1 MLRRLACPGITAA
14 CLALLLALAPVGAA
28 FCQDVP
34 PPPPAPPLSD
44 SASIVA
50 VVNGDVISRE
60 DVDDRRRLFALS
72 AGLPESPEVLARLT
86 AQITQQLIDE
96 KLRLQ
101 EMQRRR
107 IVVSDQDI
115 AGAIGEVES
124 RNGMP
129 PGTLQR
135 RLDAAGVGLRTLVD
149 QIRVQIGWT
158 RVLREVLGPQAR
170 VSDADVADA
179 LGALKSQIG
188 HPEYEVGEIFIPV
201 DNPQASAQSQKF
213 ADVVIQQLHEG
224 APFSVAAAQ
233 FSQSQTALAG
243 GDLGWVQPENL
254 DPAVA
259 DILGQMP
266 VGAVSNPIRVPGG
279 IDIVT
284 LRGKREI
291 GRDVQDVLT
300 MRQAF
305 IPFTAKLDPRAPTD
319 QQKQALAQAQK
330 LSASAT
336 SCDAIEAGNKQFASG
351 RPADPGPVILGGV
364 PPAMRA
370 ILQNLQP
377 GHASQ
382 PLVAEDGIAVVMICS
397 RDTRTAGL
405 PSATAMRERIL
416 SERIERASR
425 QLQLALQRRA
435 VIEQRA

>member
-1 MLRRLACPGITAA
+1 MTRRSSVSP
-14 CLALLLALAPVGAA
+14 LLLAALAVCAGLPAA
-28 FCQDVP
+28 LAQT
-34 PPPPAPPLSD
+34 PPPAPDLPHAD
-44 SASIVA
+44 AASIVA

-72 AGLPESPEVLARLT
+72 AGLPESQDVLDRLT
-86 AQITQQLIDE
+86 PQITQQLIDE
-96 KLRLQ
+96 RLRLQ

-115 AGAIGEVES
+115 ARAIGEVES

-135 RLDAAGVGLRTLVD
+135 RLDAAGVGLRTLID

-158 RVLREVLGPQAR
+158 RVLRQVLGPQAQ
-170 VSDADVADA
+170 VSDADVADQLA
-179 LGALKSQIG
+179 AMKSEIG
-188 HPEYEVGEIFIPV
+188 KPEFEVGEIFIPV
-201 DNPQASAQSQKF
+201 DNPQSSAQAQKF
-213 ADVVIQQLHEG
+213 ADVVIQQLHDG

-284 LRGKREI
+284 LRGKREV
-291 GRDVQDVLT
+291 GRDVQDVLD

-305 IPFTAKLDPRAPTD
+305 IPFTTRLDPQAPTE
-319 QQKQALAQAQK
+319 QQKQALGQAQK
-330 LSASAT
+330 LSASAN
-336 SCDAIEAGNKQFASG
+336 SCDAIEAADKQFASG
-351 RPADPGPVILGGV
+351 RPSNPGPVVLSGV
-364 PPAMRA
+364 PPAMKA
-370 ILQNLQP
+370 VLQNLQP

-382 PLVAEDGIAVVMICS
+382 PLVAEDGIAVVMVCG
-397 RDTRTAGL
+397 RETKTEGL
-405 PSATAMRERIL
+405 PSKAAMTERIL
-416 SERIERASR
+416 SERVERASR